1 MSEKALPDPEIQYFC
16 LLLIFPFFFFANV
29 LKKQAHS
36 EFTSDIGHEVW
47 PPSILETKIDGP

>member
-1 MSEKALPDPEIQYFC
+1 MSEKALPDQEIQYFC
-16 LLLIFPFFFFANV
+16 LLLIFTFFFASV